1 MIRYKKES
9 FLLDLGK
16 IGFWEGEKEVNNK
29 WDMRKYIGSA

>member
-1 MIRYKKES
+1 MISYKEES

-16 IGFWEGEKEVNNK
+16 IGVWEGERRFRYK